1 MRKVQHIWRGGWLIA
16 MLSVAGMV
24 SAQEQARLSERA
36 LSGTARYVGMGGAMT
51 AVGGDPSAVKDNP
64 AGLGVYRRMEVSIT
78 MGSVFDQTMQAG
90 SGWSNLNKKFEMPQV
105 SWSFHFGN
113 PYRTS
118 GVIANNFMVSYNRVR
133 QYQREYT
140 AAVSGCSGSLADV
153 IALKTNGLEEQYL
166 QPEGRWNDTEIG
178 WLSLLGYDT
187 YMINPLADNQW
198 AANLQQGEK
207 VNSAIHVRERGYM
220 DEYALDWGMNI
231 SNRWYV
237 GAGIRMTSFYLSQTE
252 QYAEEAQ
259 QSDVSLSNYSTLL
272 MSGLGVNGAIGM
284 IGHPLEWLR
293 FGVSFIT
300 PTASTLSIT
309 NYGEMRSKIGDS
321 TYTATTPSNTASYDG
336 LSLPLRLSTS
346 LAFQWKRYGMI
357 AFQYDYAHHKYL
369 DDVHTLKVGLEVVP
383 VQRLFINAGYVYEST
398 FRNSDR
404 LLPYA
409 LSYNAVETN
418 THALYTRSTQYISCG
433 VGYRGKNMIVQA
445 AYQYQLQDLDFQL
458 HELCITDGMRGR
470 THRFV
475 VTLGWHN
482 R

>member
-1 MRKVQHIWRGGWLIA
+1 MRKVQHILRGGWLMV
-16 MLSVAGMV
+16 MLAVVGMA

-51 AVGGDPSAVKDNP
+51 AVGGDPSAVRDNP

-78 MGSVFDQTMQAG
+78 MGGVFDQTMQVG
-90 SGWSNLNKKFEMPQV
+90 SAWSGLNSKFEMPQV
-105 SWSFHFGN
+105 SWSFHFGD

-118 GVIANNFMVSYNRVR
+118 GVIANNFMISYNRVR
-133 QYQREYT
+133 QYQRAYS
-140 AAVSGCSGSLADV
+140 ANVNNCDNSLADV

-166 QPEGRWNDTEIG
+166 QPEGRWDDANVG

-187 YMINPLADNQW
+187 YMINPLPDNQW

-207 VNSAIHVRERGYM
+207 VNSAIRVSERGYM

-252 QYAEEAQ
+252 RYDEKALT
-259 QSDVSLSNYSTLL
+259 SGNTLSAYNTLL

-284 IGHPLEWLR
+284 IGHPVEWFR

-300 PTASTLSIT
+300 PTASTLSVS
-309 NYGEMRSKIGDS
+309 NYGEMRSSINDS
-321 TYTATTPSNTASYDG
+321 TIATPDCTTTVEG
-336 LSLPLRLSTS
+336 FSLPLRLSTS
-346 LAFQWKRYGMI
+346 VAFQWKRYGLLSL
-357 AFQYDYAHHKYL
+357 QYDYAHHKYL
-369 DDVHTLKVGLEVVP
+369 DDVHTLRVGLEVVP

-398 FRNSDR
+398 FRNSER
-404 LLPYA
+404 LLPYK
-409 LSYNAVETN
+409 LNYNAVETN
-418 THALYTRSTQYISCG
+418 THALYTRNTQYISCG
-433 VGYRGKNMIVQA
+433 VGYRGRNLIVQA
-445 AYQYQLQDLDFQL
+445 AYQYQLQDMDFQL
-458 HELCITDGMRGR
+458 HELCLTDGMQGR

>member
-1 MRKVQHIWRGGWLIA
+1 MV
-16 MLSVAGMV
+16 MLAVVGMAA
-24 SAQEQARLSERA
+24 AQEQARLSERA

-51 AVGGDPSAVKDNP
+51 AVGGDPSAVRDNP
-64 AGLGVYRRMEVSIT
+64 AGLGVYRRMEVAIT
-78 MGSVFDQTMQAG
+78 MGGMFDQTMQAG
-90 SGWSNLNKKFEMPQV
+90 GDWSGLNSKFEMPQV
-105 SWSFHFGN
+105 SWSFHFGD

-118 GVIANNFMVSYNRVR
+118 GVIANNFMISYNRVR
-133 QYQREYT
+133 QYQRAYS
-140 AAVSGCSGSLADV
+140 ANVNNCDNSLADV

-166 QPEGRWNDTEIG
+166 QPEGRWDDANVG

-187 YMINPLADNQW
+187 YMINPLPDNQW

-207 VNSAIHVRERGYM
+207 VNSAIRVSERGYM

-252 QYAEEAQ
+252 YYDEKALT
-259 QSDVSLSNYSTLL
+259 SGNMLSAYNTLL

-284 IGHPLEWLR
+284 IGHPVEWLR

-300 PTASTLSIT
+300 PTASTLSVS
-309 NYGEMRSKIGDS
+309 NYGEMRSSINDS
-321 TYTATTPSNTASYDG
+321 TIATPDCTTTVEG
-336 LSLPLRLSTS
+336 FSLPLRLSTS
-346 LAFQWKRYGMI
+346 VAFQWKRYGLLSL
-357 AFQYDYAHHKYL
+357 QYDYAHHKYL
-369 DDVHTLKVGLEVVP
+369 DDVHTLRVGLEVVP

-398 FRNSDR
+398 FRNGES
-404 LLPYA
+404 LLPYK
-409 LSYNAVETN
+409 LNYNAVETN
-418 THALYTRSTQYISCG
+418 THALYTRNTQYISCG
-433 VGYRGKNMIVQA
+433 VGYRGRNLIVQA
-445 AYQYQLQDLDFQL
+445 AYQYQLQDMDFQL
-458 HELCITDGMRGR
+458 HELCMTDGMRGR

>member
-1 MRKVQHIWRGGWLIA
+1 MRKVQHILRGGWLMV
-16 MLSVAGMV
+16 MLAVVGMAA
-24 SAQEQARLSERA
+24 AQEQARLSERA

-51 AVGGDPSAVKDNP
+51 AVGGDPSAVRDNP

-78 MGSVFDQTMQAG
+78 MGGVFDQTMQVG
-90 SGWSNLNKKFEMPQV
+90 SDWSGLNSKFEMQQV
-105 SWSFHFGN
+105 SWSFHFGD

-118 GVIANNFMVSYNRVR
+118 GVIANNFMISYNRVR
-133 QYQREYT
+133 QYQREYY
-140 AAVSGCSGSLADV
+140 ANVNNCDNSLADV

-166 QPEGRWNDTEIG
+166 QPEGRWDDANVG

-187 YMINPLADNQW
+187 YMINPLPDNQW

-207 VNSAIHVRERGYM
+207 VNGSMYVSERGYM

-252 QYAEEAQ
+252 RYDEKALT
-259 QSDVSLSNYSTLL
+259 SGNTLSAYNTLL

-284 IGHPLEWLR
+284 IGHPVEWLR

-300 PTASTLSIT
+300 PTASTLSVS
-309 NYGEMRSKIGDS
+309 NYGEMRSSINDS
-321 TYTATTPSNTASYDG
+321 TIATPDCTTTVEG
-336 LSLPLRLSTS
+336 FSLPLRLSTS
-346 LAFQWKRYGMI
+346 VAFQWKRYGLLSL
-357 AFQYDYAHHKYL
+357 QYDYAHHKYL

-398 FRNSDR
+398 FRNGES
-404 LLPYA
+404 LLPYK
-409 LSYNAVETN
+409 LNYNAVETN
-418 THALYTRSTQYISCG
+418 THALYTRNTQYISCG
-433 VGYRGKNMIVQA
+433 VGYRGRNLIVQV
-445 AYQYQLQDLDFQL
+445 AYQYQLQDMDFQL
-458 HELCITDGMRGR
+458 HELCMTDGMRGR

-475 VTLGWHN
+475 ITLGWHN